1 MPTTTAGLAYERG
14 TAGDPAGAAATHEEL
29 LEACLHALGPD
40 HPDTLTMLG
49 ILAHWRDEVGD
60 HSGAAATWNWQ
71 ARAHGETP

>member
-1 MPTTTAGLAYERG
+1 M
-14 TAGDPAGAAATHEEL
+14 
-29 LEACLHALGPD
+29 LGPD

-49 ILAHWRDEVGD
+49 ILAHWRDEAGD